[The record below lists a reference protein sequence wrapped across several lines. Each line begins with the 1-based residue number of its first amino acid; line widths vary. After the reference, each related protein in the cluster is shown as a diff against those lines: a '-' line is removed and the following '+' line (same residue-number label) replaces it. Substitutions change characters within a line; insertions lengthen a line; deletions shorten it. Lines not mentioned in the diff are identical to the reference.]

1 MKREEVRGGEGR
13 SVHLGLLALVLIL
26 LLFGLVMLF
35 SASMARGLVRED
47 DTTHYIARQIV
58 FSAAGLFAVAVLTRF
73 PARRLNRAVLA
84 AGSYLFVTMLLMLV
98 LSPLGI
104 TANQH
109 RRWLPLLPGMTFQ
122 PSELAKIVLVFVA
135 GVYYERLAAWRRT
148 PDYSRRLVRRIE
160 RDAGGRGRVRRVRV
174 TLGPGGRLWRDF
186 AYDFLLPVLA
196 LGVWLVLIGLQS
208 HVSAMLILCLLLLA
222 VMLGADIRPRSW
234 LVAGAAALLL
244 GSLTALAFWLNRER
258 LLLLAGNSGLVGKIV
273 QRFGILLGLPGV
285 TGDDVYQ
292 SEQALIAIGSGGF
305 WGIGLG
311 RSAQKANY
319 LPEAHNDY
327 IYSIICE
334 ELGFV
339 GGAAIVLL
347 FAAFMLLGFLIAG
360 RQRRRFERILVTGYT
375 ALISIQA
382 TLSIA
387 VNLRLV
393 APTGVSLPFFSYG
406 GTANFFF
413 LIAVAMILNVSKYG
427 VPAPALRSRRGAT
440 PALTNQGDDPG
451 PDSQAE
457 AEPVLRS
464 RMAGKK
470 RTMRSDTAADRREEA
485 VS

>member
-1 MKREEVRGGEGR
+1 MT
-13 SVHLGLLALVLIL
+13 L
-26 LLFGLVMLF
+26 LLV
-35 SASMARGLVRED
+35 
-47 DTTHYIARQIV
+47 
-58 FSAAGLFAVAVLTRF
+58 
-73 PARRLNRAVLA
+73 
-84 AGSYLFVTMLLMLV
+84 LV

-122 PSELAKIVLVFVA
+122 PSELAKIVLVFA
-135 GVYYERLAAWRRT
+135 ASVYYERLDSWRRT
-148 PDYSRRLVRRIE
+148 EDYGSRRVRRFE
-160 RDAGGRGRVRRVRV
+160 RDDSGRERVRRVRV
-174 TLGPGGRLWRDF
+174 PLGPGGRLWRDF
-186 AYDFLLPVLA
+186 AWDFLVPGCA
-196 LGVWLVLIGLQS
+196 LSVWLVLIGLQS

-234 LVAGAAALLL
+234 LLAGAVALLL
-244 GSLTALAFWLNRER
+244 GLLLALTVWLNRER
-258 LLLLAGNSGLVGKIV
+258 LLLLAENSSLVGKIV

-285 TGDDVYQ
+285 SGDDVYQ

-334 ELGFV
+334 ELGFF

-360 RQRRRFERILVTGYT
+360 RQRRRFERVLVTGYT

-413 LIAVAMILNVSKYG
+413 LTAVAMILNVSKYG
-427 VPAPALRSRRGAT
+427 APAPARRTGA
-440 PALTNQGDDPG
+440 AARRL
-451 PDSQAE
+451 S
-457 AEPVLRS
+457 
-464 RMAGKK
+464 GKK
-470 RTMRSDTAADRREEA
+470 RAA
-485 VS
+485 

>member
-1 MKREEVRGGEGR
+1 MKREELGFEEGR
-13 SVHLGLLALVLIL
+13 QVHFGLLALVLVL
-26 LLFGLVMLF
+26 LLSGLVMLF
-35 SASMARGLVRED
+35 SASMARGLVRES

-58 FSAAGLFAVAVLTRF
+58 FSAAGLFAIALLTRF
-73 PARRLNRAVLA
+73 PARRLNRAALA
-84 AGSYLFVTMLLMLV
+84 AGSYVLVTLLLLLV

-122 PSELAKIVLVFVA
+122 PSELAKIVLVFA
-135 GVYYERLAAWRRT
+135 AAVYYERLAAWRRT
-148 PDYSRRLVRRIE
+148 EDYGCRRLRRRE
-160 RDAGGRGRVRRVRV
+160 RDDRGRERIRRVRV
-174 TLGPGGRLWRDF
+174 KLSPGGRLWRDF
-186 AYDFLLPVLA
+186 AYDILLPAAA
-196 LGVWLVLIGLQS
+196 LGIWLVLIALQS
-208 HVSAMLILCLLLLA
+208 HVSAMLILCLLLVS

-234 LVAGAAALLL
+234 LLGGALALVL
-244 GSLTALAFWLNRER
+244 GSLLVLLLWLNRDS
-258 LLLLAGNSGLVGKIV
+258 LQALAANGGLVGKIA
-273 QRFGILLGLPGV
+273 QRLGIFLGLPGV

-311 RSAQKANY
+311 RSAQKTNY

-347 FAAFMLLGFLIAG
+347 FFVFMLLGFQIAG
-360 RQRRRFERILVTGYT
+360 RQRRRFERVLAVGYT
-375 ALISIQA
+375 SLICIQA

-413 LIAVAMILNVSKYG
+413 LIAVAMLLNTSKFG
-427 VPAPALRSRRGAT
+427 VPLPRHEGTGDARAPAAARRSGRPGA
-440 PALTNQGDDPG
+440 ASGNPG
-451 PDSQAE
+451 E
-457 AEPVLRS
+457 AAS
-464 RMAGKK
+464 
-470 RTMRSDTAADRREEA
+470 
-485 VS
+485 